1 MYNSKTPIVMGSDHA
16 AFDLKEK
23 VKAYLLENSISVK
36 DVGTY
41 TKDSVDYPDFG
52 ISVAQLVSKGE
63 FERGILICGSGIGMS
78 MVANRFPFVRAA
90 LCNDLFSA
98 VMSRRHNN
106 SNILVM
112 GGRVIGETLALE
124 IVKAWLDT
132 PFDGG
137 RHQLRLNKFDSIIL
151 QARRLWR
158 LREVFLP
165 TSMLKDIL
173 PSVITGG
180 VNTLMLQ
187 RIWPLFGQKNCLRQI
202 MPMYSPI
209 QAPRR
214 IWPYILLY

>member
-137 RHQLRLNKFDSIIL
+137 RHQLRLNKFDSI
-151 QARRLWR
+151 
-158 LREVFLP
+158 
-165 TSMLKDIL
+165 SK
-173 PSVITGG
+173 
-180 VNTLMLQ
+180 VNLHKSTD
-187 RIWPLFGQKNCLRQI
+187 
-202 MPMYSPI
+202 S
-209 QAPRR
+209 
-214 IWPYILLY
+214 